1 MQIEIYNP
9 PQGQPL
15 PAIEWNYPELKKWVE
30 DGLASYKG
38 RVYTEETISMA
49 KKDRATLNKLASAID
64 TKRKEMKAL
73 YLEPYAEFERQAKAL
88 TALVNQQAD
97 EIAAQIKAYDD
108 SRREE
113 KLNQIKALYAE
124 QIGELAALVPYER
137 LHNPKWLNVTTSMA
151 DIKAELGGKID
162 SIISGLTAIDKLAL
176 DPDITVQVERIFL
189 RSFDLA
195 AALAEVER
203 ILQEREEL
211 NKRRAASAPQ
221 DRAESTIA
229 PAHEDLPAE
238 AETCSTTR
246 YSDSNTAEPIHT
258 ITFRIRVTPTKLRLL
273 GDFMRENGIVPER
286 V

>member
-15 PAIEWNYPELKKWVE
+15 PPIEWNYPEIKKWVE
-30 DGLASYKG
+30 DGLAAYKG
-38 RVYTEETISMA
+38 RVYTEETIAAA
-49 KKDRATLNKLASAID
+49 KKDRATLNKLAAAID
-64 TKRKEMKAL
+64 NRRKEMKAL
-73 YLEPYAEFERQAKAL
+73 YLEPYAEFERQAKKL

-108 SRREE
+108 ARREE

-124 QIGELAALVPYER
+124 QVGELAALVPYER
-137 LHNPKWLNVTTSMA
+137 LHNPKWLNVTTGMA

-189 RSFDLA
+189 RTFDLA

-203 ILQEREEL
+203 ILHEREEL
-211 NKRRAASAPQ
+211 NRRRAVSLQQNKAQ
-221 DRAESTIA
+221 STIA
-229 PAHEDLPAE
+229 PADEDLPTEPKTCGTTQNNAYTAE
-238 AETCSTTR
+238 
-246 YSDSNTAEPIHT
+246 EPIHT
-258 ITFRIRVTPTKLRLL
+258 ITFRIHVTPTKLRLL
-273 GDFMRENGIVPER
+273 GDFMRANGIVPER